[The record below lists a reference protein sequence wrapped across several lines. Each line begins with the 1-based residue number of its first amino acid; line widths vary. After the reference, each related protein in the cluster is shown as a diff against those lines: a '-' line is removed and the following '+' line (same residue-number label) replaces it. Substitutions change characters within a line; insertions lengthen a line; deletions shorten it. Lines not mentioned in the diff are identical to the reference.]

1 MYQFNFNVMRKII
14 NQFIVTAILASV
26 CSQTAIA
33 QNIDY
38 GSAKEKIYVQ
48 TSHVFFKQGETAYFK
63 IYVVNAKDQT
73 AASLSSIVYV
83 DIINPSGNVLQKLNY
98 KIENGYAEGSYEF
111 GELAVGGVYKIK
123 AYTTWMRNE
132 NESSFFIKEI
142 TLQKVI
148 TPRILMKLDF
158 PEKGYGAGS
167 EVTADFSMR
176 DLSDQPVKYFPAK
189 FTVSIGGEQIQ
200 TDEFKSDHEGKAKIK
215 FKLPSDLKTN
225 DGLLNVTV
233 NYDSYTEAISRSIP
247 IVLNKIDLQFMPEG
261 GTFVSGINSNVAF
274 KALNENG
281 KAADIK
287 GEVLDSHGN
296 KITSFESYHFG
307 MGKFSFTPQKG
318 ESYKVKITS
327 PANILQQFELPAA
340 TGSEVVMNFSKSNDQ
355 IKVRLASTDIR
366 RVTLVGQTKSVV
378 FYAREFLLQPGEEYV
393 EINEAQFPVG
403 IAQFTLYGAN
413 NDPLSERL
421 MFLNE
426 NKNLQVKISADKNKY
441 MPREKVTLTITTLDE
456 FGKPIP
462 SNFSLA
468 VIDDKL
474 WTFAD
479 DKQDHILSWLLMSSE
494 LKGTIEEPQFYF
506 KKEEPK
512 SIPALDLVMLTHG
525 YRYYDYIDYVKEEG
539 QLKFIP
545 DQDNILS
552 GVVQDGKGDPVI
564 ANVYLAS
571 ANPGGKGMQI
581 RTDDS
586 GVFFFSHLDP
596 ATNYYV
602 IAQPLDKEKNVTIKI
617 LQKGIG
623 YNPQTTSLSKRSPA
637 VEPKFV
643 INQKQEL
650 ELTAF
655 GIKKTL
661 RALPYSVENQK
672 PLNLLGDVKITANLT
687 EVVVVG
693 YGAQRK
699 KDITGAIAIVRA
711 DELNGFGDVAQALQ
725 GKVAGVQF
733 FNNANPG
740 LFAKVK
746 IRGSRSL
753 AGMDQPLYVLNGIPL
768 DQFDFSL
775 FNPSDIESVTVLKD
789 ATATALYGARAAQ
802 GAILIESK
810 KYRNEKINFKFD
822 NGFNY
827 TSQLVTISGPAYS
840 FIKKFYTPKYKDT
853 RTEERTDFRETIY
866 WNPVVQTDKDGKATV
881 EFYNSDASTTFRA
894 IAEGIGWNGKLGR
907 AETTY
912 AVQNVMA
919 LDAKIPPYLTVG
931 DTALIPLVIRN
942 NRNED
947 LDITI
952 NVDMPAKFK
961 MDHFKNGL
969 TLNANNSQQ
978 ILIPLYAIAEAK
990 GVIKFTIEN
999 QFGTEKL
1006 VLPIS
1011 AADKGFPVIET
1022 FSGNKSQ
1029 QHNFTINKMVPGTLK
1044 ANLKLFKNL
1053 EGQLLDGI
1061 ESMLREPYGCF
1072 EQTSSCTYPNIYVL
1086 KYLKESG
1093 KVNPE
1098 IEKKALGYIERG
1110 YAKLAGYETAKN
1122 GFEWFGNTPPHEA
1135 LTAYGLLEFTDMKE
1149 FVKVDERMLKRT
1161 KEFLLSRRD
1170 GKGLF
1175 NLSGGGYDLF
1185 ASVPNKIAN
1194 IYIVYALTQAGIG
1207 NEIQLE
1213 YQTAVKKAL
1222 ESKDGYQLSMMA
1234 LAADNMNNDKDFR
1247 LLMNALKDIYQ
1258 KGLNAETSVVNSRDA
1273 SLRVETASLYAL
1285 ALMRESSPNIGIISS
1300 LISRILSEKS
1310 YYGYGSTQATVLALK
1325 AIVEYSKLIGK
1336 ISEDSKIDFIVNNK
1350 TVKDSSEI
1358 QEKLHDGAN
1367 RFNVQYSQQ
1376 DKNIP
1381 YSLEVSYNTLTPP
1394 NNEKAELQLKTSLKN
1409 NFAQVGETVRMEVEV
1424 TNTKDI
1430 LQPMS
1435 IAKIGIPAGLSAQPW
1450 QLKEIMEKKQ
1460 VAYYEIFD
1468 NYIVFYWMGFTP
1480 AETKKIDLD
1489 LKAEIAGTYK
1499 GKASTAYL
1507 YYTPEYKNWNDGA
1520 EIKIDK

>member
-1 MYQFNFNVMRKII
+1 MRKII
-14 NQFIVTAILASV
+14 SQVIVSAILLSAL
-26 CSQTAIA
+26 SQTAIG

-38 GSAKEKIYVQ
+38 ASAKEKIYVQ
-48 TSHVFFKQGETAYFK
+48 TSHIFFKQGETAYFK

-73 AASLSSIVYV
+73 PTSISSIVYV

-98 KIENGYAEGSYEF
+98 KIENGYAEGSFEF
-111 GELAVGGVYKIK
+111 NEQTVGGVYKIK

-148 TPRILMKLDF
+148 APRVLMKLDF

-167 EVTADFSMR
+167 EVVADFSMR
-176 DLSDQPVKYFPAK
+176 DLSDQPVKFFPAK
-189 FTVSIGGEQIQ
+189 FTVSVGGERIQI
-200 TDEFKSDHEGKAKIK
+200 DEFKSDHEGKAKIK
-215 FKLPSDLKTN
+215 FKLPVDLKTN

-233 NYDSYTEAISRSIP
+233 SYDSYTESISRSIP

-261 GTFVSGINSNVAF
+261 GTFVNGIQTNVAF

-318 ESYKVKITS
+318 KHYKVRVTS
-327 PANILQQFELPAA
+327 PANISEQFELPVA
-340 TGSEVVMNFSKSNDQ
+340 TESGVVMNFSKTNDL

-378 FYAREFLLQPGEEYV
+378 FYAKEILLQPGEKYV

-403 IAQFTLYGAN
+403 IAQFTLYDAN

-468 VIDDKL
+468 VMDDKL

-494 LKGTIEEPQFYF
+494 LKGTVEEPQFYF
-506 KKEEPK
+506 KKEEPR
-512 SIPALDLVMLTHG
+512 SIPALDLLMLTHG

-552 GVVQDGKGDPVI
+552 GVVQDSKGDPVI

-596 ATNYYV
+596 ATNYFV
-602 IAQPLDKEKNVTIKI
+602 IAQGLDREKKISIKI
-617 LQKGIG
+617 LQKGTG
-623 YNPQTTSLSKRSPA
+623 YNPQATSLSMRSSI

-661 RALPYSVENQK
+661 RTLPYSVENQK
-672 PLNLLGDVKITANLT
+672 PQNLVGLKANANLS
-687 EVVVVG
+687 EVVVTG
-693 YGAQRK
+693 YSIQRK
-699 KDITGAIAIVRA
+699 KDITGAIAVVRM
-711 DELNGFGDVAQALQ
+711 DELNAFGEVAQGLQ
-725 GKVAGVQF
+725 GKVAGIQI

-740 LFAKVK
+740 LISKVK

-768 DQFDFSL
+768 EQYDFSL
-775 FNPSDIESVTVLKD
+775 FNPGDIESVTVLKD

-822 NGFNY
+822 RGLNY

-840 FIKKFYTPKYKDT
+840 FVKKFYTPKYKDIK
-853 RTEERTDFRETIY
+853 TEERTDFRETIY
-866 WNPVVQTDKDGKATV
+866 WNPVVQTDKDGKAMV
-881 EFYNSDASTTFRA
+881 EFYNSDVSTTFRA

-912 AVQNVMA
+912 AVQNVMTV
-919 LDAKIPPYLTVG
+919 DAKIPPYLTVG
-931 DTALIPLVIRN
+931 DTALIPLVIKN

-947 LDITI
+947 LNITI
-952 NVDMPAKFK
+952 DVDMPAKFK
-961 MDHFKNGL
+961 TDHFKNDIV
-969 TLNANNSQQ
+969 LNADNSQQ
-978 ILIPLYAIAEAK
+978 ILVPLYAIAEAK
-990 GVIKFTIEN
+990 GQIKFTIES

-1006 VLPIS
+1006 VLPIT

-1029 QHNFTINKMVPGTLK
+1029 QHNFNISKMVPGTLK
-1044 ANLKLFKNL
+1044 ANLKLFKSL

-1110 YAKLAGYETAKN
+1110 YTRLTGFETAKN

-1175 NLSGGGYDLF
+1175 NLSTGGYDRF

-1222 ESKDGYQLSMMA
+1222 ESNDGYQLAMMA
-1234 LAADNMNNDKDFR
+1234 LAADNMNNGKDFR
-1247 LLMNALKDIYQ
+1247 LLMNAMNDIYQ

-1285 ALMRESSPNIGIISS
+1285 ALMRESSPNIGVVSS
-1300 LISRILSEKS
+1300 LITRILSEKS

-1325 AIVEYSKLIGK
+1325 AIVEYSKLVGK
-1336 ISEDSKIDFIVNNK
+1336 ITENSQIDFIVNSK
-1350 TVKDSSEI
+1350 TVKDGDEI
-1358 QEKLHDGAN
+1358 QEKLHEGAN
-1367 RFNVQYSQQ
+1367 GFGVQYSQP

-1394 NNEKAELQLKTSLKN
+1394 NSEKAELQLKTFLKSN
-1409 NFAQVGETVRMEVEV
+1409 TAQVGETVRMEIEV

-1468 NYIVFYWMGFTP
+1468 NYVVFYWMGF
-1480 AETKKIDLD
+1480 AAGETKKINLD